1 MNEFSEGAVQTH
13 GITTAYLRSNPPEKK
28 TLLGQSKTPLSV
40 ILLHGIT
47 DSAACWGRV
56 ASGLIKDYDVILPD
70 ARGHGF
76 SNAPETGYGVEER
89 AADVAGLIEAL
100 KLSRPVLVGHS
111 MGAETAVA
119 VTALYPDL
127 VRAAVLEDPPWPGR
141 FWGSTP
147 EERAER
153 AAQWREEIMAQKD
166 RSKEALIAQAREQHP
181 GWSEEELAPW
191 AEAKQQVSPN
201 VTAIV
206 LAPRRRW
213 TDYIRQGRCPLL
225 LITGDPD
232 HGAIVTPKTTAEAAQ
247 LWSNGLCVHIP
258 NAGHSIHRD
267 QFDIYQKTLR
277 DYLAKIN

>member
-1 MNEFSEGAVQTH
+1 MNDFSEGTVQTQ
-13 GITTAYLRSNPPEKK
+13 GITTAYLRSTPPEKK
-28 TLLGQSKTPLSV
+28 TLLGQPKTPLSV
-40 ILLHGIT
+40 IMLHGIT
-47 DSAACWGRV
+47 DSALCWGRV
-56 ASGLIKDYDVILPD
+56 ASGLRKEYDVILPD

-119 VTALYPDL
+119 VAALYPDL

-147 EERAER
+147 EERDER
-153 AAQWREEIMAQKD
+153 AAQWRAEILAHKD
-166 RSKEALIAQAREQHP
+166 RSKEALIAQARDQHP
-181 GWSEEELAPW
+181 DWSEEELDPW
-191 AEAKQQVSPN
+191 AEAKLQVSPN
-201 VTAIV
+201 ISAVV

-213 TDYIRQGRCPLL
+213 TDYIRQARCPLL

-232 HGAIVTPKTTAEAAQ
+232 HGAIVTPKTTAEASQ
-247 LWSNGLCVHIP
+247 LWSSGHCVHIP

-267 QFDIYQKTLR
+267 QYDIFEKTLL
-277 DYLAKIN
+277 DYLSKFN